1 MPEFRRVAMK
11 DAERYFLKRGQMDL
25 TEYEAFL
32 SELKE
37 GDVAEVQLG
46 DGETERA
53 VKRRLT
59 VAGKNRG
66 KQVQYSKRAGEGSV
80 VFRVK

>member
-1 MPEFRRVAMK
+1 MPQFRRASAV

-25 TEYEAFL
+25 TEYEKFL
-32 SELKE
+32 TGLKSR
-37 GDVAEVQLG
+37 DIAEAQIV
-46 DGETERA
+46 DNETERA

-59 VAGKNRG
+59 VAAKSQG
-66 KQVQYSKRAGEGSV
+66 KQLQYSKRAPQGTV